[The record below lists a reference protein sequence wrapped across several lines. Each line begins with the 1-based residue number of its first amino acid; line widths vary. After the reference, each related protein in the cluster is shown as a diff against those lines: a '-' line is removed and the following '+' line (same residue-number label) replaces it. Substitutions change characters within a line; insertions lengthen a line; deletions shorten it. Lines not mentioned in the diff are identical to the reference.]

1 MIIMILISYRFI
13 SIIDDDNLILV
24 ALFKVI
30 VDIWYDILDFPDGT
44 STILQKKVGWCTNDR
59 PKIGFLEDQTT
70 IDGQI
75 FWEQTTQVKTL
86 QTPKVRHNQS
96 VKNIT
101 IYGYKLYVSNVNTT
115 VYVYGYILLYYT
127 EYNMIIIVYNTVYM

>member
-44 STILQKKVGWCTNDR
+44 STILQKKLVDAPT
-59 PKIGFLEDQTT
+59 IGQ
-70 IDGQI
+70 
-75 FWEQTTQVKTL
+75 
-86 QTPKVRHNQS
+86 RS
-96 VKNIT
+96 V
-101 IYGYKLYVSNVNTT
+101 S
-115 VYVYGYILLYYT
+115 
-127 EYNMIIIVYNTVYM
+127 